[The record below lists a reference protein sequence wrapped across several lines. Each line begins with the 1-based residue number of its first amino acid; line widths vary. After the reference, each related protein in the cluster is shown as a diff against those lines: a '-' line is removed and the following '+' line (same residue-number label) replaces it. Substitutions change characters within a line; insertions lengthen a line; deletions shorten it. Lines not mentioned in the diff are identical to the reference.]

1 MVAYT
6 TLVVYI
12 EVVVVERVWTVDPLP
27 GSDVGV
33 TVIVMTGASN
43 VGEYPGEE

>member
-12 EVVVVERVWTVDPLP
+12 EVVVVERVWTWDPLP

-33 TVIVMTGASN
+33 AVIVMTGASN
-43 VGEYPGEE
+43 VGEYPGEG